1 MPLCK
6 PCKTLPGARNGMI
19 LTNISCQS
27 CRLSAPVVAMAKE
40 AVNSANDLG
49 LSEGVK
55 KESLLFSA
63 CFGLYDQKEGM
74 TAFLE
79 KRKPRFEDR

>member
-1 MPLCK
+1 MEHQDCRLLLKC
-6 PCKTLPGARNGMI
+6 LALQI
-19 LTNISCQS
+19 LTRS
-27 CRLSAPVVAMAKE
+27 CRLSSPVVAMAKE

-55 KESLLFSA
+55 KEGLLFNA
-63 CFGLYDQKEGM
+63 CFGLEDQEEGM

-79 KRKPRFEDR
+79 KRKAQFKDK